1 MAIQSYL
8 KKWETSN
15 KQPKLIPKATR
26 KGRTTATKTPKLL
39 EGNKP

>member
-26 KGRTTATKTPKLL
+26 KGRTATKTPKVL
-39 EGNKP
+39 EGKKP

>member
-1 MAIQSYL
+1 MR
-8 KKWETSN
+8 KTPH

-39 EGNKP
+39 EGKKSQRSEQR